1 MPNTR
6 LPMRAHAAPR
16 PAFTLI
22 ELLVVIAIIALLIGI
37 LLPSLGKARAAAQAV
52 QCLSN
57 VRQLETAQMMY
68 AGDNR
73 ERLIDAGLPHGGSG
87 DSARTTW
94 VNDLAPYYGAVP
106 LLRSPGDT
114 SLLWPVDQ
122 GGESTGY
129 SLDQALALFA
139 DDDENNDPLPGEIA
153 RWTSYG
159 LNDYLTSKGPTYTDP
174 RVGRV
179 EPWRTLNRVQF
190 PVATVQFLLMTE
202 GDEPHGDA
210 DFARSDH
217 VHVNEWFDDDPGV
230 SAQLAAQQMELHARG
245 GDPASLQGRATY
257 GFLDGHAE
265 VLRFGEVYRGYY
277 ENQFFP
283 AVAR

>member
-1 MPNTR
+1 MPQTTR
-6 LPMRAHAAPR
+6 HECARAAFFS
-16 PAFTLI
+16 AFTLI

-37 LLPSLGKARAAAQAV
+37 LLPALGKARSAAQAV

-57 VRQLETAQMMY
+57 VRQLETAQTMY

-87 DSARTTW
+87 DNAKTTW
-94 VNDLAPYYGAVP
+94 VHDLAPYFGAPP

-114 SLLWPVDQ
+114 SRQWPVEQ
-122 GGESTGY
+122 NGESTGY
-129 SLDQALALFA
+129 TLDQALALFA
-139 DDDENNDPLPGEIA
+139 DDDENNDPLPSEIA

-159 LNDYLTSKGPTYTDP
+159 LNDYLTSKGPTYNDP

-179 EPWRTLNRVQF
+179 EPWRTLNRVEF

-202 GDEPHGDA
+202 GDEPVGDP
-210 DFARSDH
+210 DYARSDH
-217 VHVNEWFDDDPGV
+217 VHVNEWFDQDPSV
-230 SAQLAAQQMELHARG
+230 SAQLAARQMELHARG
-245 GDPASLQGRATY
+245 GEPASPQGRATY

-265 VLRFGEVYRGYY
+265 VLRFAEVYRGYY
-277 ENQFFP
+277 DNQFFP
-283 AVAR
+283 SVAR